1 MHKGKFTVKS
11 IVCFLS
17 PHLKLIVDTNYVH
30 SPKRIL
36 IEMVVVLSLMLL
48 VSQQHSPCIRCAEIQ
63 NLKGGNKA
71 GKCYIHLLFKPP
83 ISVAL
88 WNFPELCYKKNN

>member
-63 NLKGGNKA
+63 NLKGRNKA